1 MTARTTCNSLQ
12 VATPLYR
19 FIEDKVL
26 PGTGIKSADFW
37 KGFDEIVKDLTPKNA
52 ALLAKRDHLQAQID
66 EWHKAHPG
74 PIKDMPAYRQFL
86 EKIGYIEPV
95 PADVSADTKNVDD
108 ELALQAGPQLVVPL
122 LNARYALNAANARWG
137 SLYDALYGSDV
148 ISEEDG
154 ASKAGGYN
162 PVRGAKVVAYARQFL
177 DQAVPLAKGSY
188 QEVVGYSVD
197 GNKLA
202 VKLKDGSTTGLKD
215 EKQFVGY
222 QGSASSPSSLLLRNN
237 GIHIDIQIDKT
248 KIIGLSDP
256 AGVNDVVVE
265 AALSTI
271 LDLED
276 SIAAVDADDKVL
288 AYENWLGILKGTLVE
303 EVTKGGKT
311 FTRQLNAD
319 RNYTAAI
326 GAENAK
332 DGIVTLHGRS
342 LLFLRNVGHL
352 MTNPAIITA
361 DGKEIYEGI
370 LDAVVT
376 VLIALYD
383 INRPASQAIGNTRKG
398 SVYIVKPKMHSA
410 EEVAFA
416 GELFGRVEKL
426 LGLPENTVKLGIMD
440 EERRMSVNIKAAIAA
455 AKSRVAF
462 INTGFLDRTGDEIH
476 TGMHAGAMVRK
487 GKMKVSK
494 WFGAYERRNV
504 LAGLDCG
511 LRGRAQIGK
520 GMWPAPDLM
529 KEMVEQKITHPQ
541 AGANTAW
548 VPSPTAATLHALH
561 YHQVNVAKIQEDL
574 EKQDTAGEY
583 VSLENDLL
591 TVPVALYPDWT
602 KEEIREALNN
612 NCQGILGYVVRWID
626 QGVGCSKVPDI
637 YNVGLMEDRATLRIS
652 SQHIVNWM
660 LHGIINA
667 ADVDEALQRMATIVD
682 AQNADDPFYKPMMP
696 NYQDSYAYKAARD
709 LIFKGLEQPNGYTE
723 PLLHAWRLE
732 VKKACA

>member
-1 MTARTTCNSLQ
+1 MTARTQCNSLQ

-37 KGFDEIVKDLTPKNA
+37 KGFDEIVKDLSPKNE
-52 ALLAKRDHLQAQID
+52 ALLAKRDHLQVQID
-66 EWHKAHPG
+66 NWHKAHPG

-86 EKIGYIEPV
+86 EQIGYIEPLPTNV
-95 PADVSADTKNVDD
+95 TADTKNVDD

-154 ASKAGGYN
+154 ASKVGGYN

-188 QEVVGYSVD
+188 QDAVAYSVD

-202 VKLKDGSTTGLKD
+202 VKLKDGSSTGLKD

-222 QGSASSPSSLLLRNN
+222 QGNVSSPSSLLLRNN

-303 EVTKGGKT
+303 EVSKGGKT
-311 FTRQLNAD
+311 FTRELNPD
-319 RNYTAAI
+319 RKYTAAI
-326 GAENAK
+326 GAVNAK

-352 MTNPAIITA
+352 MTNPAVITA

-383 INRPASQAIGNTRKG
+383 IKRPASQEIGNTRKG

-455 AKSRVAF
+455 ARSRVAF

-529 KEMVEQKITHPQ
+529 KEMVEQKIAHPQ

-561 YHQVNVAKIQEDL
+561 YHQVNVAKIQEEL

-583 VSLENDLL
+583 DSLTDDLL

-660 LHGIINA
+660 LHGIINQ
-667 ADVDEALQRMATIVD
+667 ADVEEALQRMAKVVD
-682 AQNADDPFYKPMMP
+682 GQNAGDPLYKPMMP
-696 NYQDSYAYKAARD
+696 NFKDSYAYKAASD